1 MNNKQD
7 ATAPKIEL
15 VAITRHNLTEL
26 LALDAGD
33 GGRQVA
39 PNIKSMAQA
48 AVYAEAWPRGIA
60 VDGALVGFLMLYDP
74 SLTPTPE
81 EPEFCLWRLMIDQ
94 RHQGKGYGAAAVR
107 ALIEH
112 VRQRPGARVLYLSYV
127 QGTAA
132 AERFY
137 RSLGFEPTGEIDDG
151 EVVMSLHLEAPHK
164 EQFP

>member
-1 MNNKQD
+1 MNNNQKP
-7 ATAPKIEL
+7 APAKLEL
-15 VAITRHNLTEL
+15 VEITRHNLAEL

-39 PNIKSMAQA
+39 PNLKSMAQA

-74 SLTPTPE
+74 SLTPAPE

-94 RHQGKGYGAAAVR
+94 RHQGRGYGAAAVR
-107 ALIEH
+107 ALITH
-112 VRQRPGARVLYLSYV
+112 LRSRPGADMLYLSYV

-137 RSLGFEPTGEIDDG
+137 RSLGFAPTGEIDDG
-151 EVVMSLHLEAPHK
+151 EVVMSLNLLHK
-164 EQFP
+164 E